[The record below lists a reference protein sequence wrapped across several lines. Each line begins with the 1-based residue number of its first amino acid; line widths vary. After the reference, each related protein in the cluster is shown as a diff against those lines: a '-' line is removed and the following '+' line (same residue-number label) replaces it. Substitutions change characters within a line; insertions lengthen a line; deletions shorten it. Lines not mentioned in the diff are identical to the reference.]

1 VKENIMR
8 SITISIITIALL
20 TAGLVSVPLVP
31 RLLADEPPIQSPSP
45 TGSGNEA
52 GSATGAQAPTPPATA
67 PTMGEEPVSPAE
79 TGDIQERGVLPGL
92 VTPNL
97 QSSSPTQFSAP
108 TLSLSAIRNAMRIT
122 SKSISVN
129 LRIPANLP
137 VTVPVEVEVFY
148 SSPFRSQILK
158 RTYNST
164 SGLTLSYRDAE
175 GNGEPRPMKLVITV
189 RELVPNGQLT
199 GLNKEFTITP
209 LYDVFV
215 TDLRFVMVNRCDT
228 VGKSDITFKWFS
240 PDGQHPNEQKFKLGR
255 GEAKG
260 ITQFSW
266 TRKEITTRNKLL
278 EPSVFFDERDF
289 TAEYIPPIGR
299 SGRPLVPGP
308 TTKYHFFLNELA
320 TGPPGQPRSGGCQAE
335 ITYTIIRAL
344 MPFDQF

>member
-1 VKENIMR
+1 MR
-8 SITISIITIALL
+8 SITMSIATLLL
-20 TAGLVSVPLVP
+20 TGGLLGVPQVTWA
-31 RLLADEPPIQSPSP
+31 LADEPPVLSTPS
-45 TGSGNEA
+45 TGTGDEVGTA
-52 GSATGAQAPTPPATA
+52 VGAQEPASPGAPTAIP
-67 PTMGEEPVSPAE
+67 EEPAPSAE
-79 TGDIQERGVLPGL
+79 AGDIQERGVLPGQ
-92 VTPNL
+92 VAPNL
-97 QSSSPTQFSAP
+97 QPNSPTQFSAP

-129 LRIPANLP
+129 LRIPPNLP

-148 SSPFRSQILK
+148 SSPFRSQIQK
-158 RTYNST
+158 GTYSST

-175 GNGEPRPMKLVITV
+175 GNGDPRPMKLVITV
-189 RELVPNGQLT
+189 RELVPNGQ
-199 GLNKEFTITP
+199 GFGINKEFTITP

-228 VGKSDITFKWFS
+228 VGKGDITFKWHS
-240 PDGQHPNEQKFKLGR
+240 PDGQFHEQKFKLGQ

-266 TRKEITTRNKLL
+266 TRKEITTRDKLQ

-289 TAEYIPPIGR
+289 GEYTPPLGR

-308 TTKYHFFLNELA
+308 TTKHHFFLKEETA
-320 TGPPGQPRSGGCQAE
+320 GPPGQPSKSGGGCQAE